1 MTKMGKSKAFQVA
14 IEELSKQQNGLNA
27 FRPASTPTSS
37 VSSTTTTVPST
48 KHHKCI
54 PENLDL
60 DCVYN
65 PKYTVTE
72 LISTRKRPRKQ
83 VVPPRPPNSYFLF
96 KNCYMLELR
105 KLGYR
110 FAMPDICRQSKQLW
124 SNISAEV
131 KDRYDILALQAIIL
145 HQEMYPGYRFQ
156 PKKRQI
162 FKSHVFSDS
171 VIVDSSML
179 NTFSVTNFLGDTTNN
194 DDNNESTEN
203 AANLTNSN
211 NNNNNGAET
220 ISQVITPQI
229 VSPQLQLP
237 SPQLLSSPPQ
247 LASPSPQLLS
257 PGSSSLSSYSSS
269 SSPMPE
275 FIESPSLFPQCVPE
289 PSNELSSPF
298 NNPLDLLM
306 YLENYDNYNLN
317 NGYPEY
323 PAQITTESHQFI
335 PYEDSQNA
343 INNQYLF

>member
-14 IEELSKQQNGLNA
+14 IEELSKQQNGLNSVY
-27 FRPASTPTSS
+27 RPSSLPTTS
-37 VSSTTTTVPST
+37 VSSTSSTVSST
-48 KHHKCI
+48 KNHKCI

-72 LISTRKRPRKQ
+72 LISTRRKPRKQ

-110 FAMPDICRQSKQLW
+110 YAMPDICRQSKQLW
-124 SNISAEV
+124 TNISAEV
-131 KDRYDILALQAIIL
+131 KERYDILALQAVIL
-145 HQEMYPGYRFQ
+145 HQELYPGYRFQ

-162 FKSHVFSDS
+162 FKSHVFSENS
-171 VIVDSSML
+171 VVVDSSML

-194 DDNNESTEN
+194 DDNNESIEN
-203 AANLTNSN
+203 STNLINSN
-211 NNNNNGAET
+211 NNNNNNGTE
-220 ISQVITPQI
+220 QEITPQI
-229 VSPQLQLP
+229 LSPQILSPQLQIL
-237 SPQLLSSPPQ
+237 SPQLLPSPPQ
-247 LASPSPQLLS
+247 LASPQLLS

-269 SSPMPE
+269 SSSPMPE
-275 FIESPSLFPQCVPE
+275 FVESPDLFPQCIPE
-289 PSNELSSPF
+289 ASNELPSTF

-306 YLENYDNYNLN
+306 YLDNYNNFNLN

-323 PAQITTESHQFI
+323 PQQFI
-335 PYEDSQNA
+335 PYEDNQNV
-343 INNQYLF
+343 INNNQHYLL